1 MTIPTRTNPF
11 KKLAAA
17 VIFQAVRDATCQMGT
32 AKKSAT
38 TWLLENDEGFRFW
51 CNVPGMDPDQ
61 TRQEL
66 SELLYSPM
74 TRCKVDFQSLFQP
87 VSEDQE
93 RRVICRAANSKAS

>member
-11 KKLAAA
+11 KRLAAA

-38 TWLLENDEGFRFW
+38 TWLLENDDGFRFW
-51 CNVPGMDPDQ
+51 CNVRGMDPDQ

-74 TRCKVDFQSLFQP
+74 TRCKVDFQSLFQQRIKN
-87 VSEDQE
+87 VG
-93 RRVICRAANSKAS
+93 